1 MNKFPAL
8 KAVLIT
14 LISFYL
20 HGCSYFVSNASE
32 DLGHNLTQSI
42 LNHTDPATVQEAL
55 PAYLLL
61 LEALL
66 LKDPDNEAL
75 LTSTSTL
82 YVAYINLL
90 SEDDPDRKKRL
101 SAKALNISLHL
112 ACVHDE
118 LLCQLNKQQYQS
130 FEEIII
136 QTGLEDIDTL
146 YSLGTSWALWVQAN
160 KSDWN
165 AVAQLAQVKILMTRV
180 IELDNSYKQGNAH
193 IYLGVLAT
201 ILPPALGGKPEIG
214 KQHFETALKLS
225 EEKNLMVKVIYA
237 KQYARLMFDR
247 DLHDNLLNAV
257 INAKLEQADLTLINT
272 LAKKQAEELL
282 GSADEYF

>member
-1 MNKFPAL
+1 MIRFPAL
-8 KAVLIT
+8 KAVLII
-14 LISFYL
+14 LLSLYL
-20 HGCSYFVSNASE
+20 PGCSYFISNASE
-32 DLGHNLTQSI
+32 DLGHNLTHSI
-42 LNHTDPATVQEAL
+42 LNHNDPATVAEAI

-90 SEDDPDRKKRL
+90 AEDEPDRKKRL
-101 SAKALNISLHL
+101 STKALNFALHS

-118 LLCQLNKQQYQS
+118 TLCLLNNKQYQP
-130 FEEIII
+130 FEEIIM
-136 QTGLEDIDTL
+136 QTELEDIDTL

-165 AVAQLAQVKILMTRV
+165 AIAQLAQVKTLMNRV
-180 IELDNSYKQGNAH
+180 IELDNSYKQGSAH

-225 EEKNLMVKVIYA
+225 EEKNLMVKVVYA
-237 KQYARLMFDR
+237 KQYARMMFDR

-257 INAKLEQADLTLINT
+257 INAKLEQTDLTLINT
-272 LAKKQAEELL
+272 LAKKQAEDLL
-282 GSADEYF
+282 DSADEYF